1 MTNEII
7 TAIGT
12 LGFPIVMCVMMWR
25 QNTRA
30 QETNERIINSL
41 TDTINGSISA
51 LCTKIDT
58 LISLL
63 EKE

>member
-1 MTNEII
+1 MNEII

-25 QNTRA
+25 QSEKM
-30 QETNERIINSL
+30 QEANSKTIQSL
-41 TDTINGSISA
+41 TETINGSISS

-58 LISLL
+58 LITLL